1 MRLISTLLLLVSSL
15 LTQAQEYNFISYTVE
30 KGLAQNQVLAITQ
43 DPSGYLW
50 FGTTGGLSR
59 FDGKDFKNFSQRDGL
74 YRNQVNALFVDQS
87 GKLWI
92 ASNGGV
98 SVYDGTLF
106 KQISFGEKY
115 VSSKITSIAQSD
127 DGAMW
132 FATDDLG
139 IIIKTEDGFSY
150 INTSKGLKSNNVRS
164 IFKDKKGLIWIGTKK
179 GLNFFRDQAIYGFQ
193 NPDLDTSISHLSE
206 TNTGDLLVCTFGKG
220 VFKIDNNSNITNY
233 TSQNGLISDWVRQ
246 SFTDTKGTTWFVTK
260 YGVQEFK
267 SSKIIETY
275 TTDNGLPFDN
285 IRCLLR
291 DNEGNMWFGSNGKG
305 ALKFSGKAF
314 LNYTDKDVLADNII
328 MSIVEDRDGV
338 LWLGTYETG
347 VIKFKNQ
354 QLEVIST
361 EQGLSSK
368 TVWSALIDK
377 KGRKW
382 FGTARGLNLLDNG
395 RLKTFLSSD
404 PQGLS
409 DGKIT
414 AIHQAR
420 DGKIWFGSR
429 NGISHYKEDSTF
441 VNYDSLNGFF
451 GSNIRSIAE
460 DKNGHLWCGADEGLF
475 KFDPKNETTE
485 KISLGES
492 ANQSKVLSIV
502 ITPEQDIWCGT
513 DNGLFLKRGDNFKY
527 ITIANDARANF
538 INFLLHDPQGLWIG
552 TNYGIFLLEDD
563 GKDFKFKSFTSHEGI
578 KNLECNL
585 NAAHHDRN
593 GYYWFGT
600 AGGLV
605 RLDKTELK
613 INSGIEQKV
622 SLRSVKL
629 FNEDTDWSKYADV
642 DKNTGL
648 PKNLILSHN
657 KNTLH
662 FDFNLFN
669 FSNPEGVQY
678 KYILEGFDEQWS
690 SLSSERTAIYRRLP
704 PGDYTFKVKAK
715 NSAGEW
721 SEPTVFKFT
730 IKPPFWQT
738 TWFLALCVIGF
749 VCLVIAVVIWR
760 KSVSSR
766 KRETEQ
772 LKYRNKLLALEHQSL
787 NASLNRHFIFNALNS
802 IQYYINRQDRIS
814 ANKYLSSFAKLIR
827 KNLDSASSGGN
838 YVTLAEEI
846 DRIELYLSLEH
857 MRFANKFEYSID
869 YKQKIDLESIMVPA
883 MMLQPFIEN
892 SIWHGILPLEKPGK
906 ITLTLDRNKNGDIH
920 FEISDNGIGIDKS
933 LENKLKNGG
942 THDSKGMKITSGRIQ
957 LLKTITQKN
966 ISLKGPFQL
975 VDEHGNSCGT
985 KVEITIPANT
995 METFF

>member
-1 MRLISTLLLLVSSL
+1 MRLFSIFLLLLISSYGRS
-15 LTQAQEYNFISYTVE
+15 QEYNFINYTVE
-30 KGLAQNQVLAITQ
+30 NGLAQNQVLAMAQ
-43 DPSGYLW
+43 DPNGYLW

-59 FDGKDFKNFSQRDGL
+59 FDGRDFKNFSQRDGL
-74 YRNQVNALFVDQS
+74 YRNQVNALFIDNKGQ
-87 GKLWI
+87 LWI
-92 ASNGGV
+92 ASVGGV
-98 SVYDGTLF
+98 SVYNGNEF
-106 KQISFGEKY
+106 IQIPFEEKY
-115 VSSKITSIAQSD
+115 ASSKITSIEQSD

-139 IIIKTEDGFSY
+139 IVIKTDDGFSC

-164 IFKDKKGLIWIGTKK
+164 IYKEPNGQIWIGTKK
-179 GLNFFRDQAIYGFQ
+179 GLNFYKDQAIYGFS
-193 NPDLDTSISHLSE
+193 NPALDTSISHISKSHNGSLWVS
-206 TNTGDLLVCTFGKG
+206 TFGKG
-220 VFKIDNNSNITNY
+220 VFNIDNNNVVNY
-233 TSQNGLISDWVRQ
+233 TGENDLISDWVRQ
-246 SFTDTKGTTWFVTK
+246 SYTDPKGTTWFVTK
-260 YGVQEFK
+260 YGIQEFRSGK
-267 SSKIIETY
+267 MIEKY
-275 TTDNGLPFDN
+275 TSENGLYFDN
-285 IRCLLR
+285 IRCLLK

-305 ALKFSGKAF
+305 VLKFSGKAF
-314 LNYTDKDVLADNII
+314 LNYTDKDDLEDNII
-328 MSIVEDRDGV
+328 MSVVEDKDGV
-338 LWLGTYETG
+338 LWLGTYENG
-347 VIKFKNQ
+347 VIKFKNK
-354 QLEVIST
+354 QLEVFST

-368 TVWSALIDK
+368 KVWSALIDK

-382 FGTARGLNLLDNG
+382 FGTAHGLNLMTG
-395 RLKTFLSSD
+395 GKIKTFLSTD
-404 PQGLS
+404 ENGLS
-409 DGKIT
+409 HNKIT
-414 AIHQAR
+414 AIHQTK
-420 DGKIWFGSR
+420 DGKIWFGSKK
-429 NGISHYKEDSTF
+429 GISYYKEDSTF

-451 GSNIRSIAE
+451 ASNIRSIAE
-460 DKNGHLWCGADEGLF
+460 DKNGQLWCGADEGLF
-475 KFDPKNETTE
+475 LFDPKTETTR
-485 KISLGES
+485 KIPLGNSETE
-492 ANQSKVLSIV
+492 SKVLSVV
-502 ITPEQDIWCGT
+502 ITPEGDIWCGT
-513 DNGLFLKRGDNFKY
+513 DNGLFLKRDNKFKY

-538 INFLLHDPQGLWIG
+538 INFLLYDPQGLWIG
-552 TNYGIFLLEDD
+552 TNYGIFLLEDE
-563 GKDFKFKSFTSHEGI
+563 GNDFKFKSFTNHEGI

-585 NAAHHDRN
+585 NAAHHDQN

-613 INSGIEQKV
+613 INSGIQQKV
-622 SLRSVKL
+622 SIRSVKL
-629 FNEDTDWSKYADV
+629 FNEETDWSTLSEV
-642 DKNTGL
+642 DKTTGL
-648 PKNLILSHN
+648 PKNLVLSHN

-669 FSNPEGVQY
+669 FSNPEGVEY
-678 KYILEGFDEQWS
+678 KYILEGYDETWS

-704 PGDYTFKVKAK
+704 PGEYTFKVKAK

-721 SEPTVFKFT
+721 SAPTIFKFT

-738 TWFLALCVIGF
+738 MWFLALCVIGF
-749 VCLVIAVVIWR
+749 VCLVIAIVIWR
-760 KSVSSR
+760 KAVSNR

-869 YKQKIDLESIMVPA
+869 YRQKIDLESIMVPA

-906 ITLTLDRNKNGDIH
+906 ISLILDRNKNGDIH

-966 ISLKGPFQL
+966 ISLKGPFQI

-985 KVEITIPANT
+985 KVEITIPINT